1 MLNYSERKVLR
12 YLQNNQ
18 QSKKDFDF
26 KFVDGMYDELGD
38 KVKLTKTL
46 LSLEIDGF
54 ISLNKAQVNQEYITT
69 YKTGNEIYS
78 ITGISLNEQGL
89 IYDINYKKTILN
101 HFWFSFLLPVAVSV
115 TATIC
120 TWLLMK

>member
-1 MLNYSERKVLR
+1 MLNFSERKVLR
-12 YLQNNQ
+12 YLQNKKQ
-18 QSKKDFDF
+18 AEKDFDF
-26 KFVDGMYDELGD
+26 KFVDGMYDDIGD

-54 ISLNKAQVNQEYITT
+54 ISLRKTPAKHEYINS

-78 ITGISLNEQGL
+78 ITGIALNEQGL
-89 IYDINYKKTILN
+89 IYDINYKKTVLN
-101 HFWFSFLLPVAVSV
+101 HLWFSFLLPVAVSI
-115 TATIC
+115 TSAIC